1 MLIAGFPAGSFAT
14 NCYVVAPGPGEEC
27 IIIDPGQDA
36 EPGVTELLAEYRL
49 RPVAVLA
56 THGHVDHI
64 WSVAPVCGAQGIPA
78 YIHPA
83 DRDLL
88 SDPAK
93 GFPLQV
99 GQQLFR
105 GLTFTEPDDV
115 RELAD
120 GMTLRL
126 AGVEL
131 VVDHAPGHTPGSVTF
146 RTGNQGGPWEPSH
159 RDGGAQGPV
168 TEERGLEAA
177 GGSGPSGSGVSP
189 DSGVPPRASMAA
201 ADATESRGPLGQR
214 GVPGG
219 SPPRV
224 GTVLF
229 SGDLLFAGSIGRTD
243 LPGGDYPTI
252 LDSLSRVC
260 LVLPDDT
267 RVLPGHGPQTT
278 IGAERATNPFLAGL
292 TPGPGPSPRSGSGPP
307 APAAGPRPRP
317 RDDGTGPVV
326 SGGFQGGRP
335 PGLAGR
341 PGL

>member
-14 NCYVVAPGPGEEC
+14 NCYVVAPAAGEEC
-27 IIIDPGQDA
+27 LIIDPGQDA
-36 EPGVTELLAEYRL
+36 EPGITELLAEYRL

-64 WSVAPVCGAQGIPA
+64 WSVAPVCGARGIPA

-93 GFPLQV
+93 GFPLGV

-115 RELAD
+115 VALTD
-120 GMTLRL
+120 GMTLQL
-126 AGVEL
+126 AGIEL

-146 RTGNQGGPWEPSH
+146 RSAA
-159 RDGGAQGPV
+159 RAGGAKGPV
-168 TEERGLEAA
+168 TEEWGLEAA
-177 GGSGPSGSGVSP
+177 GGSG
-189 DSGVPPRASMAA
+189 
-201 ADATESRGPLGQR
+201 
-214 GVPGG
+214 G
-219 SPPRV
+219 SPPRAN
-224 GTVLF
+224 TVLF

-243 LPGGDYPTI
+243 LPGGDYPAI

-260 LVLPDDT
+260 LPLPDDMQ
-267 RVLPGHGPQTT
+267 VLPGHGPQTT

-292 TPGPGPSPRSGSGPP
+292 TPGPSPRSGP
-307 APAAGPRPRP
+307 APAAGPK
-317 RDDGTGPVV
+317 G
-326 SGGFQGGRP
+326 
-335 PGLAGR
+335 PGL
-341 PGL
+341 